1 MVRLTGLEPVFP
13 DWQPS
18 VLASVRQQHFVGA
31 GDATRTRIFGVEARS
46 PTSWTTPAQ
55 NNRPLQLSKIMA
67 TVAGVEPAGRGFGDR
82 TSTTASRPKLG
93 VDDGTR
99 TRLHVLH
106 RHAAYPLASIHHTE
120 LGPRVGAY
128 PTMTPLQGASAL
140 RSTGRTQGR
149 VRLELTTSR
158 IPTECSTR
166 RTAGPQSGGPD
177 RPRTGNLSLTRR
189 AHIHSC
195 SEPDYVR
202 RATSPEEPAV
212 ALQSRQR
219 REPSADAHG
228 SSPRNRTAAP
238 NLVGGTSGI

>member
-1 MVRLTGLEPVFP
+1 MAR
-13 DWQPS
+13 QCPS
-18 VLASVRQQHFVGA
+18 H
-31 GDATRTRIFGVEARS
+31 
-46 PTSWTTPAQ
+46 WTTSACVWCGRRDSNAHLRGGSPESYQLDDAST

-93 VDDGTR
+93 VNDGAR
-99 TRLHVLH
+99 TRYRVFH
-106 RHAAYPLASIHHTE
+106 RHAAHPFAFIHHTE
-120 LGPRVGAY
+120 LGAPCRCLPDLTAV
-128 PTMTPLQGASAL
+128 QRRFAL

-166 RTAGPQSGGPD
+166 RTAGPHAGGPD

-195 SEPDYVR
+195 SGPDYVR
-202 RATSPEEPAV
+202 RATSPEEPAAAV
-212 ALQSRQR
+212 HARQR